1 MDTMYGNR
9 SMKRLYRSKENRV
22 ISGVI
27 GGLGE
32 YYNVDPVLLR
42 LGYIFLAVFTA
53 IIPGIVAYIIA
64 IFIIPEKPGRRP
76 SL

>member
-1 MDTMYGNR
+1 
-9 SMKRLYRSKENRV
+9 MKRLYRSKENRV

-64 IFIIPEKPGRRP
+64 IFIIPEKPGGRP
-76 SL
+76 G